1 MLAAGASRRMGR
13 PKLLMP
19 FGGST
24 LLERAVATALASG
37 VGEVAVV
44 TGAYAREMNSL
55 LVSRSVAILENA
67 QWETGQ
73 ASSVRTAVAWAQEQ
87 GFSALLI
94 MVADQ
99 PFVTEQHLRNLAAQL
114 GSDADICIT
123 ACGSRTGNPALFSAA
138 CFPQMESLVGD
149 EGARVLVRKG
159 LRCGTPRVCLAESAD
174 PDVFDDVDDED
185 GYHCAMVK
193 MAAR

>member
-1 MLAAGASRRMGR
+1 MGR

-19 FGGST
+19 FGAST
-24 LLERAVATALASG
+24 LLERAVATALGSG

-44 TGAYAREMNSL
+44 TGAYARQMHPL
-55 LVSRSVAILENA
+55 LANLPVSILENA

-73 ASSVRTAVAWAQEQ
+73 ASSVRAAAAWAREQ

-94 MVADQ
+94 VVADQ
-99 PFVTEQHLRNLAAQL
+99 PFVTEQHLCNLAGQL
-114 GSDADICIT
+114 GPDADICIT
-123 ACGSRTGNPALFSAA
+123 ACGPRTGNPALFSAA

-159 LRCGTPRVCLAESAD
+159 LRCGTPRVRLVESAD